1 MNVALKKQ
9 LIYNTDHGCQTLE
22 STRRLLRVYEFT
34 SVPRVNSVVNSF
46 FSKLGADSVDSE
58 WTRAN
63 SRVWS
68 ELREF
73 SWKKYPQNNIIFTVN
88 HFRDLLP
95 FMLARAFFLSPSKPH
110 TVTQSRVIPQ
120 ESWRATLFCWKAQHV
135 IADDVR
141 RGGVRWSTMVADN
154 QTRDN
159 LVHLEAA
166 SPNSHEHEVH
176 DEHNPRKNF

>member
-1 MNVALKKQ
+1 MPNHEGWR
-9 LIYNTDHGCQTLE
+9 DPGRHGCQTLE

-73 SWKKYPQNNIIFTVN
+73 SWKKNPQNNIIFTVN

-95 FMLARAFFLSPSKPH
+95 FVLARAFFLSPSKPH
-110 TVTQSRVIPQ
+110 TVTQSPSPHRRV
-120 ESWRATLFCWKAQHV
+120 
-135 IADDVR
+135 
-141 RGGVRWSTMVADN
+141 GGVAQSLRGRPCFVGSRN
-154 QTRDN
+154 TRHQATCN
-159 LVHLEAA
+159 AA
-166 SPNSHEHEVH
+166 AC
-176 DEHNPRKNF
+176 DGPRR